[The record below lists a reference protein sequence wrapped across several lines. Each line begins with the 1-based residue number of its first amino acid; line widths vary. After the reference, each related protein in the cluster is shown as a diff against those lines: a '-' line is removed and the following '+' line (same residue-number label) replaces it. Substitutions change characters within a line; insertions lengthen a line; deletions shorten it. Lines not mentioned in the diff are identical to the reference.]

1 MHATDDVQRTTYNVH
16 HADGNGAAARCCL
29 VRQFGTGL
37 AQEAV
42 ASIDG
47 LVSKLIGL
55 KRKARGSGGCTEGH
69 SLYSRVR

>member
-1 MHATDDVQRTTYNVH
+1 MQATDDVQRTTCNVH
-16 HADGNGAAARCCL
+16 HADGNRADACCCL

-55 KRKARGSGGCTEGH
+55 KRKARGWGGFTEGH
-69 SLYSRVR
+69 